1 MKLISFND
9 YIMFPEACRIHNI
22 LSNVTVD
29 EVSIVL
35 TLTVK
40 DKKSKDGD
48 PGPVNFVLSS
58 T

>member
-48 PGPVNFVLSS
+48 PGPVNFLY
-58 T
+58 